1 MLNLHIVLAVD
12 RAGLVGEDGET
23 HHGIYD
29 VGFLRQAPGLRILAP
44 ASRQELEKMLTW
56 AVEEQTGPVAIR
68 YPRGGDGAYIGVE
81 WQADKSIFIHRQGK
95 DGAIITYG
103 TLVNN
108 ALAAANI
115 LAEQGIE
122 VSVIRLAELSSV
134 DFGCLESALDGV
146 SEVVFAEEAS
156 AGIYDAVASRFGES
170 HRFTCLDLGKEYV
183 PHGSVAQLYNKYG
196 LDAVSLAEK
205 MKEVLGK

>member
-1 MLNLHIVLAVD
+1 MLNLHVVLAID
-12 RAGLVGEDGET
+12 RGGLVGEDGET

-56 AVEEQTGPVAIR
+56 AVEKQTGPVAIR
-68 YPRGGDGAYIGVE
+68 YPRGGDGAYAASDWDCTNSTI
-81 WQADKSIFIHRQGK
+81 IHRQGK
-95 DGAIITYG
+95 DGAIVTYG

-108 ALAAANI
+108 ALAAAEI

-122 VSVIRLAELSSV
+122 VSVVRLGELSAINF
-134 DFGCLESALDGV
+134 DDLAKTLDGISNV
-146 SEVVFAEEAS
+146 LFAEEAS
-156 AGIYDAVASRFGES
+156 AGIYDVVASQMHENHKFVRV
-170 HRFTCLDLGKEYV
+170 DLGKEYV
-183 PHGSVAQLYNKYG
+183 PHGSVSQLYKKYG
-196 LDAVSLAEK
+196 LDAASLAEK